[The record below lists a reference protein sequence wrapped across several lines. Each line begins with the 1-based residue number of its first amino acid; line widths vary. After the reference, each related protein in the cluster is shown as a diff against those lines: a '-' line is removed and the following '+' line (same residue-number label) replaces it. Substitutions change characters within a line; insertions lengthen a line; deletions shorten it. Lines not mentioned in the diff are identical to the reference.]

1 MLYDEFGENRL
12 AAWFRGLT
20 MTARIQIVLF
30 ALLGTLLTIAGS
42 IALIEQPA
50 ILLPTE
56 GPDAKPVA
64 GEPTDRP
71 EAPDEAKIW
80 RRGEGLMA
88 SGAGAA
94 MSVESRG
101 EIEAMRKLVK
111 LKPDDGDSWD
121 RLGKSLYMAG
131 VYDEAVKTFRKAL
144 ELSPGNKEVLANLGV
159 TLKTKGEMTE
169 YERVVEEL
177 AKVDAQMARDL
188 MDFSPQKTAAAM
200 GSEGKADG
208 KAGPAKAEAAP
219 AKSEASPSL
228 AVPDSIPGA
237 QTKGN
242 EQQRGEIDA
251 LRKLVAMDDKDAD
264 SWDRLGKG
272 LYLAGNTEE
281 AVKCFYKS
289 LELKPGVVEVVAN
302 LGVALKTKG
311 DLAQYQQVLD
321 QLTALNPKMGEDLK
335 NFAVPEKAPA
345 P

>member
-12 AAWFRGLT
+12 GAWFRGLT

-30 ALLGTLLTIAGS
+30 ALLGTLLTIGGS
-42 IALIEQPA
+42 IALIETPA

-56 GPDAKPVA
+56 GPDAKPVP

-71 EAPDEAKIW
+71 AAPDEAKIW

-88 SGAGAA
+88 SGAGSA
-94 MSVESRG
+94 MTVESKG
-101 EIEAMRKLVK
+101 EIEAMRKLVN
-111 LKPDDGDSWD
+111 LKPDDADSWD
-121 RLGKSLYMAG
+121 RLGKSLYLAG

-144 ELSPGNKEVLANLGV
+144 ELSPGNKETLANLGV

-169 YERVVEEL
+169 YERVVDEL
-177 AKVDAQMARDL
+177 AKIDAGMAREL
-188 MDFSPQKTAAAM
+188 MDFSPQKSGLAMPSKPADGAAATT
-200 GSEGKADG
+200 
-208 KAGPAKAEAAP
+208 AP
-219 AKSEASPSL
+219 VAPPTPSV
-228 AVPDSIPGA
+228 AVPASIPGA
-237 QTKGN
+237 QTKAT

-251 LRKLVAMDDKDAD
+251 LRKLVAMDEKDSD
-264 SWDRLGKG
+264 NWDRLGKG
-272 LYLAGNTEE
+272 LYLAGSYEE
-281 AVKCFYKS
+281 AVKCFHKS

-302 LGVALKTKG
+302 LGVTLKTKG

-335 NFAVPEKAPA
+335 NFAVPGKTPN

>member
-1 MLYDEFGENRL
+1 MYDEFGENRL
-12 AAWFRGLT
+12 GAWFRGLT

-50 ILLPTE
+50 ILLPAE
-56 GPDAKPVA
+56 GPDTKPVP

-88 SGAGAA
+88 SGAGTA
-94 MSVESRG
+94 MTVEAKG
-101 EIEAMRKLVK
+101 EIEAMRKLVN
-111 LKPDDGDSWD
+111 LKPDDADGWD
-121 RLGKSLYMAG
+121 RLGKSLYLAG
-131 VYDEAVKTFRKAL
+131 VYEEAIKTFRKAL
-144 ELSPGNKEVLANLGV
+144 ELSPGNKEILANLGV

-169 YERVVEEL
+169 YEKVVDEL
-177 AKVDAQMARDL
+177 AKVDAQMAREL
-188 MDFSPQKTAAAM
+188 MDFSPQKSGLAM
-200 GSEGKADG
+200 PSKPADG
-208 KAGPAKAEAAP
+208 ATTPATP
-219 AKSEASPSL
+219 ATPSV
-228 AVPDSIPGA
+228 AVPASIPGA
-237 QTKGN
+237 QTQAT

-251 LRKLVAMDDKDAD
+251 LRKLVAMDEKDAD

-272 LYLAGNTEE
+272 LYLAGNYEE
-281 AVKCFYKS
+281 AVKCFHKS
-289 LELKPGVVEVVAN
+289 LELKPGIVEVVAN
-302 LGVALKTKG
+302 LGVTLKTKG

-335 NFAVPEKAPA
+335 NFVVPGKTPK

>member
-56 GPDAKPVA
+56 GPDAKPVP

-94 MSVESRG
+94 MTVEAKG
-101 EIEAMRKLVK
+101 EIEAMRKLVN
-111 LKPDDGDSWD
+111 LKPDDADSWD
-121 RLGKSLYMAG
+121 RLGKSLYLAG

-159 TLKTKGEMTE
+159 TLKTKGQMTE
-169 YERVVEEL
+169 YERVVDEL

-188 MDFSPQKTAAAM
+188 MDFSPQKSASAM
-200 GSEGKADG
+200 ASVGKAET
-208 KAGPAKAEAAP
+208 KAGPAKAETAP
-219 AKSEASPSL
+219 GL
-228 AVPDSIPGA
+228 AVPDSIPGG
-237 QTKGN
+237 QGKFS

-264 SWDRLGKG
+264 NWDRLGKG

-335 NFAVPEKAPA
+335 NFEVPGKAPA